1 MKRTYKEYGIRI
13 TDESGARMVKINKNV
28 DMSSF
33 SIARQVYGKTK
44 NRYIDKNEDMTI
56 ELVGITL
63 DGEVGNVIYSKTF
76 VREVISE
83 DEELMDKTDDIVENV
98 KHELEILVRKREYH
112 INMLSAMDKKQ
123 EVILHNIE
131 EMKEFSD
138 KDKLQVFSDLEEI
151 RHPRRFH
158 KDETT
163 KLKILNSI
171 INLDNVSELFSKVNI
186 PIKKEH
192 KFLDKHDLET
202 LKIMKEVKYNSDK
215 DRVYKTSELQKKYDK
230 VINDSVK
237 KVLICYNKANKKLTK

>member
-98 KHELEILVRKREYH
+98 KHELEIHVRKRE
-112 INMLSAMDKKQ
+112 
-123 EVILHNIE
+123 
-131 EMKEFSD
+131 
-138 KDKLQVFSDLEEI
+138 
-151 RHPRRFH
+151 
-158 KDETT
+158 
-163 KLKILNSI
+163 
-171 INLDNVSELFSKVNI
+171 
-186 PIKKEH
+186 
-192 KFLDKHDLET
+192 
-202 LKIMKEVKYNSDK
+202 
-215 DRVYKTSELQKKYDK
+215 
-230 VINDSVK
+230 
-237 KVLICYNKANKKLTK
+237 